1 MGFWENFL
9 ILFAISCLVCL
20 SGFYKYLYFISVGYG
35 FSVAAIGIALSV
47 LFYDKLTL
55 ATVILSAILVIYGVR
70 LGGYLL
76 LRDVKSD
83 TYKKAMKKEFK
94 KELDTKI
101 VPKICTWLSC
111 ALLYVLQTMPILCV
125 LQNGDGVHTVT
136 YIGALISVAGIIIE
150 SVADAQKSKFKRENP
165 QKFCNRGLFRIVRC
179 PNYFGEILVW
189 TGVFVSGVTSFE
201 GVAQWALAI
210 LGYVCIVY
218 IVFGGARRLELRQ
231 DKNYGDDEEYL
242 EYARKK
248 PIIIPLLP
256 IYSVKK
262 HKWLIG

>member
-1 MGFWENFL
+1 MSFWESFL
-9 ILFAISCLVCL
+9 VLFAISCIVCL

-35 FSVAAIGIALSV
+35 FSVAAIGIALAV
-47 LFYDKLTL
+47 IFYNQLSLTT
-55 ATVILSAILVIYGVR
+55 AILSASLVVYGVR

-76 LRDVKSD
+76 FRDVKSD

-111 ALLYVLQTMPILCV
+111 ALLYVLQTMPVLCV
-125 LQNGDGVHTVT
+125 LLAGDGTHTVT
-136 YIGALISVAGIIIE
+136 YVGALISVAGIIIE
-150 SVADAQKSKFKRENP
+150 SVADAQKTKFKKENP
-165 QKFCNRGLFRIVRC
+165 TKFCNRGLYRIVRC

-189 TGVFVSGVTSFE
+189 TGIFVSGVTSFE
-201 GVAQWALAI
+201 GAAQWILAI

-218 IVFGGARRLELRQ
+218 IMFGGARRLELRQ
-231 DKNYGDDEEYL
+231 DKNYGNDEEYL